1 MSATLTPNTPR
12 HARRLTYRAVLVP
25 RRTVEAR
32 PPRPRSWLH
41 ATLRLAALLPLLAA
55 GAGLALTILVPG
67 VLIALVL
74 FLPALLPAFLVL
86 FGLFAG
92 GEVSA
97 A

>member
-1 MSATLTPNTPR
+1 M
-12 HARRLTYRAVLVP
+12 V
-25 RRTVEAR
+25 
-32 PPRPRSWLH
+32 
-41 ATLRLAALLPLLAA
+41 RLAALLPLLAA

-67 VLIALVL
+67 VLIALLV

-86 FGLFAG
+86 FGLLAG

>member
-1 MSATLTPNTPR
+1 MSAILTPNTPR
-12 HARRLTYRAVLVP
+12 HARRIKYRPAIVP
-25 RRTVEAR
+25 PRTVGVR

-67 VLIALVL
+67 VLIALLV